1 MIDEHYGNPKLA
13 ALFDSDCPWGEDK
26 DFYLALPRLSHSA
39 ILDIGCGTGQLCEA
53 YASLGHNV
61 LGIDPAAAM
70 LEVARSKPHGS
81 KIEWQS
87 ATAQNFATRHKFDLI
102 IMTGHVFQTL
112 LNVEDVE
119 RSLARVAAHLKS
131 GGQFVFESRN
141 PNIDWF
147 TKWKTSFEIGRE
159 FIAIADT
166 PSRKTFERKY
176 ILPDQTHV
184 SRSELQFW
192 SEAEIR
198 QQLSNAGLVVRR
210 FLSDWSGNAFDPN
223 KSEEL
228 IFVTSLS

>member
-1 MIDEHYGNPKLA
+1 MIDEHYCNPKLA

-26 DFYLALPRLSHSA
+26 DFYLALPKLAQST
-39 ILDIGCGTGQLCEA
+39 ILDIGCGTGQLSEA

-81 KIEWQS
+81 IIEWQQAS
-87 ATAQNFATRHKFDLI
+87 AQNFATPHKFDLI
-102 IMTGHVFQTL
+102 VMTGHVFQTL
-112 LNVEDVE
+112 LNVNDVD
-119 RSLARVAAHLKS
+119 RSLARIAAHLKP
-131 GGQFVFESRN
+131 GGQFVFESRT

-147 TKWKTSFEIGRE
+147 AKWKANVEIGRE

-198 QQLSNAGLVVRR
+198 QQLSNTGLVVRR
-210 FLSDWSGNAFDPN
+210 FLGDWSGNDFDPN
-223 KSEEL
+223 KSEEM